1 MKLMTNTAMTTMIP
15 RVLDRLAS
23 EEFLPA
29 IICSENK
36 GHLLKLKIVEMFEG
50 LTNTPQESQ

>member
-1 MKLMTNTAMTTMIP
+1 MTNTAMTTMIP
-15 RVLDRLAS
+15 KGLDILAS

-36 GHLLKLKIVEMFEG
+36 GHLLKLKIVEMFES